1 MPCRFFRERYQIV
14 EGQTEEESAMID
26 FFKQKDCRL
35 QRSYLFVCHQ
45 CHGVAALGNRT
56 LPDRHVDNYH
66 REDDAAVECLDASGP
81 LLNLYNEAQW
91 LP

>member
-1 MPCRFFRERYQIV
+1 
-14 EGQTEEESAMID
+14 MID

-81 LLNLYNEAQW
+81 LLNLYYEAQGS
-91 LP
+91 PGAFFS